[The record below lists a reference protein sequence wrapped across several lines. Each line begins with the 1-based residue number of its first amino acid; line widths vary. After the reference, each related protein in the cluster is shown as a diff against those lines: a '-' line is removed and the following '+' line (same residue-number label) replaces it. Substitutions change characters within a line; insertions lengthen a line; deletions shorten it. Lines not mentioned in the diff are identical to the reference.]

1 MRARVL
7 ADASRRSLMRG
18 HIDRERSLKI
28 PGKSPSCNAILN
40 FSQRT
45 KAPIR
50 TVTNRHT
57 SVSISMTIKNARAFY
72 KSRRSLREGRR
83 GGPMTLASAR
93 RPRIP
98 AESLGESLARERARG
113 ARVSSRHA

>member
-1 MRARVL
+1 VL

-28 PGKSPSCNAILN
+28 PGKKPQLQRDFEFLAKNESPDPNGHKS
-40 FSQRT
+40 T
-45 KAPIR
+45 
-50 TVTNRHT
+50 
-57 SVSISMTIKNARAFY
+57 VSISMTIKNARAFY

-83 GGPMTLASAR
+83 GGLMTLASAR